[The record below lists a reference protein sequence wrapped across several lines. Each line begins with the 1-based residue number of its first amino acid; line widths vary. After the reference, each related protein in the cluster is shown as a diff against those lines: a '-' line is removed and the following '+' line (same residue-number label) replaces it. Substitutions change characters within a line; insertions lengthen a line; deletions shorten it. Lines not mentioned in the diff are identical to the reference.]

1 MNNRKLLIFASFLLL
16 AGCTTDPDMDNNVG
30 GGTSAQTPSAKIV
43 NTSADAAAETLLVYF
58 NDRAVE
64 SIESTAAA
72 TRTAATRSGVAS
84 VDDVLSRLEIV
95 SLERLFTYDARSE
108 EQTRAAGLHKWY
120 ILTFGQGADLE
131 KAARELAGVA
141 EVSRIQF
148 DTKLQKASVG
158 NPMPFRIDETGT
170 TRADFSGSG
179 FNDPGLPNQWHY
191 SNNGDKMF
199 AATTAA
205 GADINVPEAWKLTG
219 GSPSIIVAI
228 VDEGVKYTH
237 PDLAANMWVNPNP
250 SPEFGNQ
257 DIHGWNFLGNAV
269 GESLRRAGTEPF
281 REYKRLRPRFKDA
294 DTSRLTLSAK
304 AEYAYYKQMERAARL
319 DTYIKFTEYQRIRS
333 DAFRIC
339 DSLMRLKYG
348 DRETTVAD
356 FQRLEL
362 ADTTGLAL
370 PLSIAA
376 STPVMFTPDMPWHE
390 AVEKIDSEYR
400 LSAVRV
406 ASLDSLND
414 DPHIKLGNRPDDFRN
429 FRYGNNLIGDDPYH
443 GTMVAGVI
451 AACAA
456 TAGELPRPVKILS
469 VRAIPEGDEY
479 DRDVAAAIRYAVDNG
494 AEVVNMSFGKYL
506 SPHRDEVLAAMKY
519 ARSKDVLLVMASG
532 NDGVNVDVRPIFP
545 TCRDTKGRRLENQI
559 VVGASTPDGRVASF
573 SNYGAENVDLLAPGE
588 NVRST
593 APEGGYD
600 TAQGTSIAAPIVSG
614 VAAVLR
620 SFYPDLSAREIR
632 EILIRTVTHFP
643 ADEMPVPGKSE
654 TSRMIQGRQV
664 CLGGGILNAQ
674 AAMKEASKISKFGER

>member
-1 MNNRKLLIFASFLLL
+1 MRHSCCWRAVRPIRIWII
-16 AGCTTDPDMDNNVG
+16 TWG

-237 PDLAANMWVNPNP
+237 PDLADNMWVNKAELNGAADTDND
-250 SPEFGNQ
+250 GNGYKN
-257 DIHGWNFLGNAV
+257 DVHGYNFATNSSDLTWSVSHYDNKGKYDGDSGHGTHV
-269 GESLRRAGTEPF
+269 AGTV
-281 REYKRLRPRFKDA
+281 
-294 DTSRLTLSAK
+294 
-304 AEYAYYKQMERAARL
+304 AA
-319 DTYIKFTEYQRIRS
+319 
-333 DAFRIC
+333 
-339 DSLMRLKYG
+339 
-348 DRETTVAD
+348 V
-356 FQRLEL
+356 
-362 ADTTGLAL
+362 
-370 PLSIAA
+370 
-376 STPVMFTPDMPWHE
+376 
-390 AVEKIDSEYR
+390 
-400 LSAVRV
+400 
-406 ASLDSLND
+406 
-414 DPHIKLGNRPDDFRN
+414 
-429 FRYGNNLIGDDPYH
+429 NNNGK
-443 GTMVAGVI
+443 GVCGVAGGTGSNDGVKLMSCQI
-451 AACAA
+451 FSGGEGGSAAVSAEAIKYAA
-456 TAGELPRPVKILS
+456 
-469 VRAIPEGDEY
+469 
-479 DRDVAAAIRYAVDNG
+479 DNG
-494 AEVVNMSFGKYL
+494 ASILQCSWGYPAGAVTTDNAY
-506 SPHRDEVLAAMKY
+506 
-519 ARSKDVLLVMASG
+519 ASG
-532 NDGVNVDVRPIFP
+532 ARIEKQAIDYFIATKNNAVLDGGLVIFAAGNDAKAMSGYPGAY
-545 TCRDTKGRRLENQI
+545 RDYISVT
-559 VVGASTPDGRVASF
+559 AFSPDYLPAYYT
-573 SNYGAENVDLLAPGE
+573 NYGPGCNVAAPGGDAYISPSGSSAAQ
-588 NVRST
+588 VLST
-593 APEGGYD
+593 LPSELYQSDYGYM
-600 TAQGTSIAAPIVSG
+600 QGTSMACPHVSG
-614 VAAVLR
+614 VAALGLSYALAKGKQYTVAEFKSMLLTSVNDIDTYLDGTKQSLTTMQLR
-620 SFYPDLSAREIR
+620 NYRKQMGTGAIDAYQLLMQIEGTPCLKAKVGVQQQLSLDKYFGKASANLTYLGVEISQADRTKLGISAEPTFVSGKLRLHCTKPGVARITVRAVAGGSGLGTGTSMGGMEIAKEFAVIAR
-632 EILIRTVTHFP
+632 AVQTEN
-643 ADEMPVPGKSE
+643 
-654 TSRMIQGRQV
+654 
-664 CLGGGILNAQ
+664 GGWL
-674 AAMKEASKISKFGER
+674 

>member
-1 MNNRKLLIFASFLLL
+1 MRHSCCWRAVRPIRIWII
-16 AGCTTDPDMDNNVG
+16 TWG

-237 PDLAANMWVNPNP
+237 PDLADNMWVNKAELNGAADTDND
-250 SPEFGNQ
+250 GNGYKN
-257 DIHGWNFLGNAV
+257 DVHGYNFATNSSDLTWSVSHYDNKGKYDGDSGHGTHV
-269 GESLRRAGTEPF
+269 AGTV
-281 REYKRLRPRFKDA
+281 
-294 DTSRLTLSAK
+294 
-304 AEYAYYKQMERAARL
+304 AA
-319 DTYIKFTEYQRIRS
+319 
-333 DAFRIC
+333 
-339 DSLMRLKYG
+339 
-348 DRETTVAD
+348 V
-356 FQRLEL
+356 
-362 ADTTGLAL
+362 
-370 PLSIAA
+370 
-376 STPVMFTPDMPWHE
+376 
-390 AVEKIDSEYR
+390 
-400 LSAVRV
+400 
-406 ASLDSLND
+406 
-414 DPHIKLGNRPDDFRN
+414 
-429 FRYGNNLIGDDPYH
+429 NNNGK
-443 GTMVAGVI
+443 GVCGVAGG
-451 AACAA
+451 
-456 TAGELPRPVKILS
+456 TGSNDGVKLMSCQIFSGGNGGTISTS
-469 VRAIPEGDEY
+469 VRAIKY
-479 DRDVAAAIRYAVDNG
+479 AADNG
-494 AEVVNMSFGKYL
+494 ASIIQCSWGYPTQSPFTSDSFYE
-506 SPHRDEVLAAMKY
+506 RNYAAEKEAIDY
-519 ARSKDVLLVMASG
+519 FVSKKNNDVLDGGLAIFAAG
-532 NDGVNVDVRPIFP
+532 NDGTAARLLGLVDEKLG
-545 TCRDTKGRRLENQI
+545 DI
-559 VVGASTPDGRVASF
+559 VVRHEDLLFDDGR
-573 SNYGAENVDLLAPGE
+573 
-588 NVRST
+588 
-593 APEGGYD
+593 PEQAARRRGG
-600 TAQGTSIAAPIVSG
+600 SIVPDDDVFILRTGPQHGGSAA
-614 VAAVLR
+614 
-620 SFYPDLSAREIR
+620 
-632 EILIRTVTHFP
+632 
-643 ADEMPVPGKSE
+643 E
-654 TSRMIQGRQV
+654 TS
-664 CLGGGILNAQ
+664 
-674 AAMKEASKISKFGER
+674 

>member
-64 SIESTAAA
+64 TIESTAAA

-237 PDLAANMWVNPNP
+237 PDLADNMWVNKAELNGAADTDND
-250 SPEFGNQ
+250 GNGYKN
-257 DIHGWNFLGNAV
+257 DVHGYNFATNSSDLTWSVSHYDNKGKYDGDSGHGTHV
-269 GESLRRAGTEPF
+269 AGTV
-281 REYKRLRPRFKDA
+281 
-294 DTSRLTLSAK
+294 
-304 AEYAYYKQMERAARL
+304 AA
-319 DTYIKFTEYQRIRS
+319 
-333 DAFRIC
+333 
-339 DSLMRLKYG
+339 
-348 DRETTVAD
+348 V
-356 FQRLEL
+356 
-362 ADTTGLAL
+362 
-370 PLSIAA
+370 
-376 STPVMFTPDMPWHE
+376 
-390 AVEKIDSEYR
+390 
-400 LSAVRV
+400 
-406 ASLDSLND
+406 
-414 DPHIKLGNRPDDFRN
+414 
-429 FRYGNNLIGDDPYH
+429 NNNGK
-443 GTMVAGVI
+443 GVCGVAGG
-451 AACAA
+451 
-456 TAGELPRPVKILS
+456 TGSNDGVKLMSCQIFSGGNGGTISTS
-469 VRAIPEGDEY
+469 VRAIKY
-479 DRDVAAAIRYAVDNG
+479 AADNG
-494 AEVVNMSFGKYL
+494 ASIIQCSWGYPTQSPFTSDSFYERNYAAEKEAIDYFVSKKNNDVLDGGLAIFAAGNDATNFASYPGGYRSYVSVTSFGPDYL
-506 SPHRDEVLAAMKY
+506 PAY
-519 ARSKDVLLVMASG
+519 Y
-532 NDGVNVDVRPIFP
+532 
-545 TCRDTKGRRLENQI
+545 T
-559 VVGASTPDGRVASF
+559 
-573 SNYGAENVDLLAPGE
+573 NYGPGCNVAAPGGDAYISPSGSSAAQ
-588 NVRST
+588 VLST
-593 APEGGYD
+593 LPSELYQSDYGYM
-600 TAQGTSIAAPIVSG
+600 QGTSMACPHVSG
-614 VAAVLR
+614 VAALGLSYALAKGKQYTVAEFKSMLLTSVNDIDTYLDGTKQSLTTMQLR
-620 SFYPDLSAREIR
+620 NYRKQMGTGAIDAYQLLMQIEGTPCLKAKVGVQQQLSLDKYFGKASANLTYLGVEISQADRTKLGISAEPTFVSGKLRLHCTKPGVARITVRAVAGGSGLGTGTSMGGMEIAKEFAVIAR
-632 EILIRTVTHFP
+632 AVQTEN
-643 ADEMPVPGKSE
+643 
-654 TSRMIQGRQV
+654 
-664 CLGGGILNAQ
+664 GGWL
-674 AAMKEASKISKFGER
+674 

>member
-64 SIESTAAA
+64 TIESTAAA

-95 SLERLFTYDARSE
+95 SLERLFTYDARNE

-237 PDLAANMWVNPNP
+237 PDLADNMWVNKAELNGAANTDND
-250 SPEFGNQ
+250 GNGYKN
-257 DIHGWNFLGNAV
+257 DVHGYNFATNSSNLTWSVSHYDNKGKYDGDSGHGTHV
-269 GESLRRAGTEPF
+269 AGT
-281 REYKRLRPRFKDA
+281 
-294 DTSRLTLSAK
+294 
-304 AEYAYYKQMERAARL
+304 
-319 DTYIKFTEYQRIRS
+319 
-333 DAFRIC
+333 
-339 DSLMRLKYG
+339 
-348 DRETTVAD
+348 
-356 FQRLEL
+356 
-362 ADTTGLAL
+362 
-370 PLSIAA
+370 
-376 STPVMFTPDMPWHE
+376 
-390 AVEKIDSEYR
+390 
-400 LSAVRV
+400 
-406 ASLDSLND
+406 
-414 DPHIKLGNRPDDFRN
+414 
-429 FRYGNNLIGDDPYH
+429 
-443 GTMVAGVI
+443 
-451 AACAA
+451 
-456 TAGELPRPVKILS
+456 
-469 VRAIPEGDEY
+469 
-479 DRDVAAAIRYAVDNG
+479 VAAVSNNGVGVSGIAGGTGRNDGVKLMSCQIFSGGEGGSVAVSAEAIKYAADNG
-494 AEVVNMSFGKYL
+494 ASILQCSWGYPAGAVTTDNAY
-506 SPHRDEVLAAMKY
+506 
-519 ARSKDVLLVMASG
+519 ASG
-532 NDGVNVDVRPIFP
+532 ARIEKQAIDYFIATKNNAVLDGGLVIFAAGNDAKAMSGYPGAY
-545 TCRDTKGRRLENQI
+545 RDYISVT
-559 VVGASTPDGRVASF
+559 AFSPDYLPAYYT
-573 SNYGAENVDLLAPGE
+573 NYGPGCNVAAPGGDAYISPSGSSAAQ
-588 NVRST
+588 VLST
-593 APEGGYD
+593 LPSELYQSDYGYM
-600 TAQGTSIAAPIVSG
+600 QGTSMACPHVSG
-614 VAAVLR
+614 VAALGLSYALAKGKQYTVAEFKSMLLTSVNDIDTYLDGTKQSLTTMQLR
-620 SFYPDLSAREIR
+620 NYRKQMGTGAIDAYQLLMQIEGTPCLKAKVGVQQQLSLDKYFGKASANLTYLGVEISQADRTKLGISAEPTFVSGKLRLHCTKPGVARITVRAVAGGSGLGTGTSMGGMEIAKEFAVIAR
-632 EILIRTVTHFP
+632 AVQTEN
-643 ADEMPVPGKSE
+643 
-654 TSRMIQGRQV
+654 
-664 CLGGGILNAQ
+664 GGWL
-674 AAMKEASKISKFGER
+674 

>member
-1 MNNRKLLIFASFLLL
+1 MRHSCCWRAVRPIRIRII
-16 AGCTTDPDMDNNVG
+16 TRG

-237 PDLAANMWVNPNP
+237 PDLADNMWVNKAELNGAANTDND
-250 SPEFGNQ
+250 GNGYKN
-257 DIHGWNFLGNAV
+257 DVHGYNFATNSSNLTWSVSHYDNKGKYDGDSGHGTHV
-269 GESLRRAGTEPF
+269 AGT
-281 REYKRLRPRFKDA
+281 
-294 DTSRLTLSAK
+294 
-304 AEYAYYKQMERAARL
+304 
-319 DTYIKFTEYQRIRS
+319 
-333 DAFRIC
+333 
-339 DSLMRLKYG
+339 
-348 DRETTVAD
+348 
-356 FQRLEL
+356 
-362 ADTTGLAL
+362 
-370 PLSIAA
+370 
-376 STPVMFTPDMPWHE
+376 
-390 AVEKIDSEYR
+390 
-400 LSAVRV
+400 
-406 ASLDSLND
+406 
-414 DPHIKLGNRPDDFRN
+414 
-429 FRYGNNLIGDDPYH
+429 
-443 GTMVAGVI
+443 
-451 AACAA
+451 
-456 TAGELPRPVKILS
+456 
-469 VRAIPEGDEY
+469 
-479 DRDVAAAIRYAVDNG
+479 VAAVSNNGVGVSGIAGGTGRNDGVKLMSCQIFSGGEGGSAAVSAEAIKYAADNG
-494 AEVVNMSFGKYL
+494 ASILQCSWGYPAGAVTTDNAY
-506 SPHRDEVLAAMKY
+506 
-519 ARSKDVLLVMASG
+519 ASG
-532 NDGVNVDVRPIFP
+532 ARIEKQAIDYFIATKNNAVLDGGLVIFAAGNDAKAMSGYPGAY
-545 TCRDTKGRRLENQI
+545 RDYISVT
-559 VVGASTPDGRVASF
+559 AFSPDYLPAYYT
-573 SNYGAENVDLLAPGE
+573 NYGPGCNVAAPGGDAYISPSGSSAAQ
-588 NVRST
+588 VLST
-593 APEGGYD
+593 LPSELYQSDYGYM
-600 TAQGTSIAAPIVSG
+600 QGTSMACPHVSG
-614 VAAVLR
+614 VAALGLSYALDKGKQYTVAEFKSMLLTSVNDIDTYLDGTKQSLTTMQLR
-620 SFYPDLSAREIR
+620 NYRKQMGTGAIDAYQLLMQIEGTPCLKAKVGVQQQLSLDKYFGKASANLTYLGVEISQADRTKLGISAEPTFVSGKLRLHCTKPGVARITVRAVAGGSGLGTGTSMGGMEIAKEFAVIAR
-632 EILIRTVTHFP
+632 AVQTEN
-643 ADEMPVPGKSE
+643 
-654 TSRMIQGRQV
+654 
-664 CLGGGILNAQ
+664 GGWL
-674 AAMKEASKISKFGER
+674 

>member
-205 GADINVPEAWKLTG
+205 GADINVPETWKLTG

-237 PDLAANMWVNPNP
+237 PDLADNMWVNKAELNGAADTDND
-250 SPEFGNQ
+250 GNGYKN
-257 DIHGWNFLGNAV
+257 DVHGYNFATNSSDLTWSVSHYDNKGKYDGDSGHGTHV
-269 GESLRRAGTEPF
+269 AGTV
-281 REYKRLRPRFKDA
+281 
-294 DTSRLTLSAK
+294 
-304 AEYAYYKQMERAARL
+304 AA
-319 DTYIKFTEYQRIRS
+319 
-333 DAFRIC
+333 
-339 DSLMRLKYG
+339 
-348 DRETTVAD
+348 V
-356 FQRLEL
+356 
-362 ADTTGLAL
+362 
-370 PLSIAA
+370 
-376 STPVMFTPDMPWHE
+376 
-390 AVEKIDSEYR
+390 
-400 LSAVRV
+400 
-406 ASLDSLND
+406 
-414 DPHIKLGNRPDDFRN
+414 
-429 FRYGNNLIGDDPYH
+429 NNNGK
-443 GTMVAGVI
+443 GVCGVAGGTGSNDGVKLMSCQI
-451 AACAA
+451 FSGGEGGSAAVSAEAIKYAA
-456 TAGELPRPVKILS
+456 
-469 VRAIPEGDEY
+469 
-479 DRDVAAAIRYAVDNG
+479 DNG
-494 AEVVNMSFGKYL
+494 ASILQCSWGYPAGAVTTDNAY
-506 SPHRDEVLAAMKY
+506 
-519 ARSKDVLLVMASG
+519 ASG
-532 NDGVNVDVRPIFP
+532 ARIEKQAIDYFIATKNNAVLDGGLVIFAAGNDAKAMSGYPGAY
-545 TCRDTKGRRLENQI
+545 RDYISVT
-559 VVGASTPDGRVASF
+559 AFSPDYLPAYYM
-573 SNYGAENVDLLAPGE
+573 NYGPGCNVAAPGGDAYISPSGSSAAQ
-588 NVRST
+588 VLST
-593 APEGGYD
+593 LPSELYQSDYGYM
-600 TAQGTSIAAPIVSG
+600 QGTSMACPHVSG
-614 VAAVLR
+614 VAALGLSYALAKGKQYTVAEFKSMLLTSVNDIDTYLDGTKQSLTTMQLR
-620 SFYPDLSAREIR
+620 NYRKQMGTGAIDAYQLLMQIEGTPCLKAKVGVQQQLSLDKYFGKASANLTYLGVEISQADRTKLGISAEPTFVSGKLRLHCTKPGVARITVRAVAGGSGLGTGTSMGGMEIAKEFAVIAR
-632 EILIRTVTHFP
+632 AVQTEN
-643 ADEMPVPGKSE
+643 
-654 TSRMIQGRQV
+654 
-664 CLGGGILNAQ
+664 GGWL
-674 AAMKEASKISKFGER
+674 